1 MKKSYSNDNPS
12 KVIIV
17 PKPPK
22 ENNDTSS
29 TKTATKEVVSE
40 DVLKTVNAE
49 KEAEAPKTTVP
60 DKK

>member
-22 ENNDTSS
+22 ENNDSSS
-29 TKTATKEVVSE
+29 TQTVKDVVSE
-40 DVLKTVNAE
+40 DVLKTVNTE

>member
-22 ENNDTSS
+22 ENNDSS
-29 TKTATKEVVSE
+29 SAKTVSKEAVSE
-40 DVLKTVNAE
+40 DTLKTVNTE
-49 KEAEAPKTTVP
+49 KGTEAPKTTVP
-60 DKK
+60 EKK

>member
-29 TKTATKEVVSE
+29 AKTAKEAMSE
-40 DVLKTVNAE
+40 DVLKTVDTE
-49 KEAEAPKTTVP
+49 KGTEAPKTTVP
-60 DKK
+60 EKK

>member
-22 ENNDTSS
+22 ENNDSSSAKTS
-29 TKTATKEVVSE
+29 KEVVSE
-40 DVLKTVNAE
+40 DVLKTVTTE
-49 KEAEAPKTTVP
+49 KGAEAPKTTVP
-60 DKK
+60 EKK